1 MQVFS
6 AMDGNLKYVHVAWI
20 PANPRYALPAG
31 TTGFE
36 ALVYND
42 ESRRLG
48 TSGTLSRVE
57 E

>member
-1 MQVFS
+1 
-6 AMDGNLKYVHVAWI
+6 MDGNLKYVHVAWI